1 MPIVSIYKTYH
12 SKTDIVKSSISNK
25 EIWSIALPIMLGNMA
40 QTIINFTDTAF
51 LGHLGVVA
59 LGASMLAG
67 LFYFVFTTIAAGFAI
82 GIQIIVARRFGEKS
96 YDRIGVIFGHG
107 SIFVLLLG
115 SLLFSILYF
124 FSDHLLLWL
133 IDSSNI
139 YDASLDYIK
148 YRQFGIIF
156 VCFNFLYRALYVG
169 ISKTKVITYSTVIM
183 AVVNIILDYC
193 LIFGKCGLPE
203 MGISGAALASLAAEV
218 AAFTFFTSYSYV
230 TLRKREF
237 GLFKIHRLEP
247 ELMGRI
253 LRIST
258 PTMVQKL
265 LSFGVWFIFFVL
277 IEKMGETAT
286 GISSITRSVYMILI
300 TPCFAFSTTTNTLV
314 SRIIGE
320 GHYNQVF
327 ATVNKVLRNCL
338 LCTIPIV
345 AIVAIFPLQIVSIY
359 TDDIDFARLVIPSI
373 IVICSGTIFQGIGN
387 AYFEAVS
394 GTGNTSAALYL
405 ETSILVVYV
414 LFIVAM
420 TNLTTNVELVW
431 TAEILYGAL
440 LGIIC
445 YLYMKFAR
453 WDKKR
458 I

>member
-1 MPIVSIYKTYH
+1 MKAQIT
-12 SKTDIVKSSISNK
+12 NR

-67 LFYFVFTTIAAGFAI
+67 LFYFVFTTVAAGFAI
-82 GIQIIVARRFGEKS
+82 GIQIIVARRFGERN
-96 YDRIGVIFGHG
+96 YGRIGVIFQHG
-107 SIFVLLLG
+107 SLFVLLLG
-115 SLLFSILYF
+115 MVLFSILYF
-124 FSDHLLLWL
+124 FSDHLLLYL
-133 IDSSNI
+133 IDSQNI
-139 YDASLDYIK
+139 YEASLDYIK
-148 YRQFGIIF
+148 YRQWGIVF

-169 ISKTKVITYSTVIM
+169 ISNTKVITYSTIIM
-183 AVVNIILDYC
+183 AVVNIALDYC
-193 LIFGKCGLPE
+193 LIFGNLGLPQ
-203 MGISGAALASLAAEV
+203 MGIGGAALASLCAEIS
-218 AAFTFFTSYSYV
+218 AFVFFTAYTYI
-230 TLRKREF
+230 TLGKREYGMF
-237 GLFKIHRLEP
+237 SLHAPEP

-253 LRIST
+253 LKIST

-265 LSFGVWFIFFVL
+265 FSFSVWFIFFVL

-286 GISSITRSVYMILI
+286 GISSITRSIYMILI

-320 GHYNQVF
+320 GKREQVF
-327 ATVNKVLRNCL
+327 PTINKVLKNCM
-338 LCTIPIV
+338 LCTIPILI
-345 AIVAIFPLQIVSIY
+345 IVALFPVQIACIY
-359 TDDIDFARLVIPSI
+359 TDDLDFARMVVPSI
-373 IVICSGTIFQGIGN
+373 LVICSGTIFQGIGN

-405 ETSILVVYV
+405 ETAILVVYI

-420 TNLTTNVELVW
+420 THLTTRVELVW

-440 LGIIC
+440 LGILC
-445 YLYMKFAR
+445 CLYMKFAR
-453 WDKKR
+453 WDRKS

>member
-1 MPIVSIYKTYH
+1 MKAQIT
-12 SKTDIVKSSISNK
+12 NR

-67 LFYFVFTTIAAGFAI
+67 LFYFVFTTVAAGFAI
-82 GIQIIVARRFGEKS
+82 GIQIIVARRFGERN
-96 YDRIGVIFGHG
+96 YGRIGVIFQHG
-107 SIFVLLLG
+107 SLFVLLLG
-115 SLLFSILYF
+115 LVLFSILYF
-124 FSDHLLLWL
+124 FSDHLLLFL
-133 IDSSNI
+133 IDSQNI
-139 YDASLDYIK
+139 YEASLEYIK
-148 YRQFGIIF
+148 YRQWGIAF

-169 ISKTKVITYSTVIM
+169 ISNTKVITYSTIIM
-183 AVVNIILDYC
+183 AVVNIALDYC
-193 LIFGKCGLPE
+193 LIFGKGGFPQ
-203 MGISGAALASLAAEV
+203 MGIGGAALASLCAEIS
-218 AAFTFFTSYSYV
+218 AFVFFSVYSFIS
-230 TLRKREF
+230 LRKREY
-237 GLFKIHRLEP
+237 GMFKLHRLES
-247 ELMGRI
+247 ELMCRI

-265 LSFGVWFIFFVL
+265 FSFSVWFIFFVL

-286 GISSITRSVYMILI
+286 GISSITRSIYMILI

-320 GHYNQVF
+320 GKREQVF
-327 ATVNKVLRNCL
+327 PTINKVLKNCM
-338 LCTIPIV
+338 LCTIPILI
-345 AIVAIFPLQIVSIY
+345 IVALFPVQIAGIY
-359 TDDIDFARLVIPSI
+359 TDDLDFARMVVPSI
-373 IVICSGTIFQGIGN
+373 LVICSGTIFQGIGN

-405 ETSILVVYV
+405 ETAILVVYI

-420 TNLTTNVELVW
+420 THLTTRVELVW

-440 LGIIC
+440 LGILC
-445 YLYMKFAR
+445 CLYMKFAR
-453 WDKKR
+453 WDRKK

>member
-1 MPIVSIYKTYH
+1 MKAQIT
-12 SKTDIVKSSISNK
+12 NR

-67 LFYFVFTTIAAGFAI
+67 LFYFVFTTVAAGFAI
-82 GIQIIVARRFGEKS
+82 GIQIIVARRFGEKN
-96 YDRIGVIFGHG
+96 YGRIGVIFQHG
-107 SIFVLLLG
+107 SLFVLLLG
-115 SLLFSILYF
+115 MVLFSILYF
-124 FSDHLLLWL
+124 FSDHLLLYL
-133 IDSSNI
+133 IDSQNI
-139 YDASLDYIK
+139 YEASLDYIK
-148 YRQFGIIF
+148 YRQWGIAF

-169 ISKTKVITYSTVIM
+169 ISNTKVITYSTIIM
-183 AVVNIILDYC
+183 AVVNIALDYC
-193 LIFGKCGLPE
+193 LIFGNLGLPQ
-203 MGISGAALASLAAEV
+203 MGIGGAALASLCAEIS
-218 AAFTFFTSYSYV
+218 AFVFFTAYTYI
-230 TLRKREF
+230 TLGKREYGMF
-237 GLFKIHRLEP
+237 SLHAPEP

-253 LRIST
+253 LKIST

-265 LSFGVWFIFFVL
+265 FSFSVWFIFFVL

-286 GISSITRSVYMILI
+286 GISSITRSIYMILI

-320 GHYNQVF
+320 GKREQVF
-327 ATVNKVLRNCL
+327 PTINKVLKNCM
-338 LCTIPIV
+338 LCTIPILI
-345 AIVAIFPLQIVSIY
+345 IVALFPVQIAGIY
-359 TDDIDFARLVIPSI
+359 TDDLDFARMVVPSI
-373 IVICSGTIFQGIGN
+373 LVICSGTIFQGIGN

-405 ETSILVVYV
+405 ETAILVVYI

-420 TNLTTNVELVW
+420 THLTTRVELVW

-440 LGIIC
+440 LGILC
-445 YLYMKFAR
+445 CLYMKFAR
-453 WDKKR
+453 WDRKS